1 MIKYVILLNQWLI
14 IMMSI
19 DSLKDKGK
27 FHEKKINVI
36 DERKKVKN
44 NIKRINWFNNY
55 IF

>member
-27 FHEKKINVI
+27 FHEKKINEI
-36 DERKKVKN
+36 DEIKKVK
-44 NIKRINWFNNY
+44 IILKE
-55 IF
+55 